1 MWPLHFSR
9 EYTGPATALQHWRR
23 LVGRLPTSRAAPL
36 HDPPSTPT
44 TEEEEV
50 NHPLIAQYNHATE
63 LNQKIKQLQDE
74 YAQLSAAIAR
84 LTKGVFDE
92 NFAGDPLFASGDLE
106 FQLLPD
112 PYGQLSQISNM
123 VAGLVRVPDDVI
135 KDQIRLDACLTAL
148 IFPGEN
154 AAWLTAFNEAAY
166 AADRDIPSIKAA
178 IDATLKTHGEPMYP
192 TSDSN

>member
-1 MWPLHFSR
+1 M
-9 EYTGPATALQHWRR
+9 
-23 LVGRLPTSRAAPL
+23 
-36 HDPPSTPT
+36 
-44 TEEEEV
+44 

-63 LNQKIKQLQDE
+63 LNQRIKQLQDE

-84 LTKGVFDE
+84 LTKEVFDE
-92 NFAGDPLFASGDLE
+92 NFANDPLFASGDLE

-135 KDQIRLDACLTAL
+135 EDQIRLDAVLTAL

-154 AAWLTAFNEAAY
+154 AAWLTAFSEAAC

-192 TSDSN
+192 SSASN

>member
-1 MWPLHFSR
+1 M
-9 EYTGPATALQHWRR
+9 
-23 LVGRLPTSRAAPL
+23 
-36 HDPPSTPT
+36 
-44 TEEEEV
+44 

-135 KDQIRLDACLTAL
+135 EDQIRLDAFLTAL
-148 IFPGEN
+148 IFTHEN
-154 AAWLTAFNEAAY
+154 AAWLTAFIEAAY

-178 IDATLKTHGEPMYP
+178 IDATLKTHGEPIYP
-192 TSDSN
+192 SSASN